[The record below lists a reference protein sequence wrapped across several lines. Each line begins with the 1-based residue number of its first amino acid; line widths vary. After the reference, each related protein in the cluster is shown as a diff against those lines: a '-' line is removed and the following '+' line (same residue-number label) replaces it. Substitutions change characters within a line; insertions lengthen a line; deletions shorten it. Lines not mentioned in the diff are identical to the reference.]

1 MTNQNNDDIVGKTG
15 DILQT
20 AAADLPG
27 KIAGKA
33 VEAVGGVV
41 LGSVVEK
48 AVDSAVEAVGGTVLD
63 AVGVQ
68 ADDKDAISRRK
79 YAVGTVT
86 AQSSKSKR
94 GRTVKKVVGTIC
106 SLIGAGVVYGSIALY
121 QWSSNENAR
130 LAAENARVV
139 AEVEVATFRAQIQRI
154 YATIGD
160 KPLLFEY
167 NESPDRISKCTM
179 RAREAEGKKYLE
191 VECNETDITN
201 LKWRAFDFVIGG
213 VDRDFSSTIIEDY
226 NLDGPDKNDIVRMLE
241 WEEDSRDK
249 AKETS
254 RMRFSELT
262 DAVQAELAQRYRS
275 VVRRG
280 VALLP

>member
-15 DILQT
+15 DILEK

-33 VEAVGGVV
+33 AEAVGGVV
-41 LGSVVEK
+41 LGGVVEK
-48 AVDSAVEAVGGTVLD
+48 AVDSAVESVGGTVLN
-63 AVGVQ
+63 AVG
-68 ADDKDAISRRK
+68 ADVSDSSQQK
-79 YAVGTVT
+79 YGGSVT
-86 AQSSKSKR
+86 AYAPSKR
-94 GRTVKKVVGTIC
+94 RRTVKKVVGTIC

-130 LAAENARVV
+130 LAAENARIA

-160 KPLLFEY
+160 KPLIFDY
-167 NESPDRISKCTM
+167 NEAPDRASKCTM
-179 RAREAEGKKYLE
+179 KALAHEGRKYLE
-191 VECNETDITN
+191 IECNETDITN

-213 VDRDFSSTIIEDY
+213 IDRDFSSTVIEDY
-226 NLDGPDKNDIVRMLE
+226 NLDGLDKNDFVRTLV

-254 RMRFSELT
+254 KMRFGELT
-262 DAVQAELAQRYRS
+262 DAVQTELSQRYRS
-275 VVRRG
+275 VAKRG
-280 VALLP
+280 VTVLP